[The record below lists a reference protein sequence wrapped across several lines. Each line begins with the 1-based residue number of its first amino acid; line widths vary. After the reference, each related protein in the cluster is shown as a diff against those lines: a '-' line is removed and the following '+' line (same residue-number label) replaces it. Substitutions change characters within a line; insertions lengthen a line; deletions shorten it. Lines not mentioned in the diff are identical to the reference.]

1 MLKIENI
8 SKTFNQ
14 GTVNERRAL
23 KDFSL
28 EVQDGEFVTV
38 IGSNGCGKSTLFNM
52 IAGTIISDE
61 GRIVLDGED
70 ITLLPEHKRAR
81 YIGRLFQDPMMGTA
95 PSLTVMENLALA
107 AQSGGWLGMI
117 NNADRERFTKALSD
131 LDMGLEDRLYT
142 EVGTLSGGQRQALAL
157 VMATINPPK
166 LLLLDEHTA
175 ALDPGGEEK
184 VLKLTEKV
192 VSEGHISC
200 LMITHSMSQAL
211 RYGDRL
217 IMMDD
222 GQIVLD
228 VKGEEKKKTKVEDL
242 LKLFTDKAASLDV

>member
-52 IAGTIISDE
+52 IAGTLISDE

-70 ITLLPEHKRAR
+70 VTLLPEHKRAR